1 MILSKKF
8 ECANDDLDSVIVSVA
23 KEIEDVYIDCNGRC
37 LNCDY
42 YDPITNNCRIA
53 ED

>member
-1 MILSKKF
+1 M
-8 ECANDDLDSVIVSVA
+8 NNQ
-23 KEIEDVYIDCNGRC
+23 KEIEDVIDCDGRC

-42 YDPITNNCRIA
+42 YDPITSNCRVE

>member
-8 ECANDDLDSVIVSVA
+8 ECTNDDLDSVIVSVA
-23 KEIEDVYIDCNGRC
+23 KEIEDVYIDCDGRC

-42 YDPITNNCRIA
+42 YEPITNNCRVE

>member
-8 ECANDDLDSVIVSVA
+8 ECTTDDLNSVIVAVA
-23 KEIEDVYIDCNGRC
+23 KEIEDVYIDCDGRC

-42 YDPITNNCRIA
+42 YDPITNNCRI
-53 ED
+53 EEY